1 MLAGQRMA
9 HVFHVIITKT
19 LDQTVETG
27 LLKKLDKPAQFI
39 ILKWTNKIT

>member
-9 HVFHVIITKT
+9 HVFHVVIIKT

-27 LLKKLDKPAQFI
+27 PLKKFDKPAQFI
-39 ILKWTNKIT
+39 ILKLTY